1 MLIDFTIYLRV
12 ETVSPRPADEVEV
25 GAMGRPS
32 LSQVKEGSG
41 EPEAEQVR
49 RSEVEE

>member
-1 MLIDFTIYLRV
+1 M
-12 ETVSPRPADEVEV
+12 ETVSPRPAEEVEV

-32 LSQVKEGSG
+32 LSQVKVGRG

-49 RSEVEE
+49 RREGEE